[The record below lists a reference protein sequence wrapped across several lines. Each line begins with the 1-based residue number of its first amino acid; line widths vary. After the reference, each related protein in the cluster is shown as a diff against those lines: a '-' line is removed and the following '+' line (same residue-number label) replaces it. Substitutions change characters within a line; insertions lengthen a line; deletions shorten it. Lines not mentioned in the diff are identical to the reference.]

1 MKKLLKLIVAAICLA
16 NLATAQTAIV
26 DYQFNDASGTRV
38 HTEALNG
45 ANNTYP
51 ASWDYWLGQ
60 TQKDT
65 DTDGYANYGYT
76 NYYKNNNVD
85 NSPNATHAY
94 RTLSFVNELTTSNM
108 SQYVFTMD
116 FHDWDLRQN
125 WDANSGSAAGKGIQI
140 TLGGS
145 SSSTAIIGFE
155 TTANLGPAFNGF
167 MAYSTAAGSSVE
179 VGVGTSY
186 ETSGGLLQINGD
198 LSTGTWS
205 AQAKTGDDAT
215 WSALGTGTGLTSIN
229 TIVLAARSPAEGS
242 WGGGDNLGTYSTN
255 ATANGAL
262 GDYMRIDSMTLTAVP
277 EPSSYALIAGML
289 ALASI
294 IVRRRK

>member
-26 DYQFNDASGTRV
+26 DYQFNDVDGTAV
-38 HTEALNG
+38 HTSALNG
-45 ANNTYP
+45 ANYPVNTYP
-51 ASWDYWLGQ
+51 ASWNFWLGQ
-60 TQKDT
+60 TQG
-65 DTDGYANYGYT
+65 GYANYGYT
-76 NYYKNNNVD
+76 NYYKNDNVD
-85 NSPNATHAY
+85 QSASATQAY

-108 SQYVFTMD
+108 SQYVFTID
-116 FHDWDLRQN
+116 FKDWDLRQN
-125 WDANSGSAAGKGIQI
+125 WDATSGSAPGKGIQF
-140 TLGGS
+140 TLGSS
-145 SSSTAIIGFE
+145 SSSTAMIGFE
-155 TTANLGPAFNGF
+155 TTANYNGF
-167 MAYSTAAGSSVE
+167 KAVSMGANASYVE
-179 VGVGTSY
+179 LGVGTSN
-186 ETSGGLLQINGD
+186 EASGGLLQINGD

-242 WGGGDNLGTYSTN
+242 WGGGDDLATYSTD
-255 ATANGAL
+255 ATAGGTW

-294 IVRRRK
+294 IVRRHK